1 MLSSQDSKKR
11 RVIADSDDEEDE
23 EPAAP
28 KSSSSRP
35 KAATAPA
42 PKKAKT
48 SALPKA
54 GTASKSSKTTKI
66 SGVFDSLEISSPKAK
81 KQAQLYS
88 FWKKDQ
94 AAKEAAPQPVREN
107 KRKAEDDAPAE
118 DKGAVIAKKAKQ
130 ASPAAEGPREAS
142 AAPVEAAAASTSTST
157 SGVTGDVD
165 ANAGVE
171 EAEQDSNKASTPSVN
186 GSDETSGNGDAA
198 ASTALTTPADE
209 LDKRLGDDVEEELA
223 EMAAEEEV

>member
-1 MLSSQDSKKR
+1 MLVFSQDSKKR

-35 KAATAPA
+35 KAATTPA

-48 SALPKA
+48 STVPKA
-54 GTASKSSKTTKI
+54 ATSSKSSKTTKI
-66 SGVFDSLEISSPKAK
+66 SGVFDSLEIPSPKAK

-94 AAKEAAPQPVREN
+94 AAKDAAPPPVREN
-107 KRKAEDDAPAE
+107 KRKAEADAPAE
-118 DKGAVIAKKAKQ
+118 GKEAVVPKKARQ
-130 ASPAAEGPREAS
+130 ASPAAEAPREAS
-142 AAPVEAAAASTSTST
+142 AAPAEAVAAD
-157 SGVTGDVD
+157 DVD
-165 ANAGVE
+165 ASAGVE

-198 ASTALTTPADE
+198 VGTALTTPADE

-223 EMAAEEEV
+223 EVAAEEEV